1 MPLGRA
7 LLAVGL
13 VALLLGCEREP
24 AAAQPDVVGRWNQEG
39 SGGHDWIAFQP
50 GGTAVAYSFSE
61 RLQTTGSVTLQWYWV
76 DDALMLRGA
85 GGLSRRVT
93 VSGDR
98 MTMEDGTALVRAS
111 GP

>member
-1 MPLGRA
+1 MRLGRA

-13 VALLLGCEREP
+13 AALLLGCEREP

-39 SGGHDWIAFQP
+39 SGGRDWIEVHP

-61 RLQTTGSVTLQWYWV
+61 RLQTTESVTLQWYWA
-76 DDALMLRGA
+76 DDVLMLRGG
-85 GGLSRRVT
+85 GGLSQRVA
-93 VSGDR
+93 VAGSR
-98 MTMEDGTALVRAS
+98 MTMEDGTVLVRAS